1 MALGDAADG
10 FRPWARIILGVDN
23 ILDNQPVAHRLADFA
38 AAKHQQGSAMLQGWL
53 ALGIDPAKIVVLEPQ
68 PTRDGTVAAIA
79 PDRREPEASRNR
91 QVTNGLSCTKML
103 GRCGAVCAANTG
115 RPDCASTV
123 CVRLQQQC
131 LNTGCW
137 NGRAFSS
144 CGLIKQ

>member
-1 MALGDAADG
+1 MPPSPAASTVDGVSNPGSEKPKLRKDA
-10 FRPWARIILGVDN
+10 N
-23 ILDNQPVAHRLADFA
+23 PVQI
-38 AAKHQQGSAMLQGWL
+38 KHPKA
-53 ALGIDPAKIVVLEPQ
+53 VPQ

-91 QVTNGLSCTKML
+91 QVTGGLSCTKML
-103 GRCGAVCAANTG
+103 ERCGAVCAANTG

-131 LNTGCW
+131 LNTGSW
-137 NGRAFSS
+137 NGHAFSS